1 MQRFVPIAGTWAR
14 SRHDHAHAWYRTG
27 SPFDRRMIRHGYQ
40 RVEQDL
46 DPTTPDRGFWSGE
59 VNGLLVQRLAWW
71 RDHHPAWRT
80 GGETLRQFLRGR
92 MHELG
97 GVTLVAHSH
106 GGQVLAY
113 ALTSMSEP
121 TRAALGPI
129 HVVTVDMPVRRDMAA
144 IYEAAREACDAW
156 THLHSERGWTSK
168 FRWLGNRF
176 GDRALDVADHNI
188 EITGGHSGILS
199 DPAHLRQW
207 DVILP
212 GLQDG
217 PARQRGVA

>member
-46 DPTTPDRGFWSGE
+46 DPTTPDRGFWSGA

-80 GGETLRQFLRGR
+80 GGETLRQFLRVR
-92 MHELG
+92 LHELG
-97 GVTLVAHSH
+97 AAGGVTIVAHSH

-113 ALTSMSEP
+113 ALAALAEH

-129 HVVTVDMPVRRDMAA
+129 HVVTVDMPVRRDMGA
-144 IYEAAREACDAW
+144 IYAPARAACASW
-156 THLHSERGWTSK
+156 THCYSERGWQSR

-176 GDRALDVADHNI
+176 GDRALAVADQNL
-188 EITGGHSGILS
+188 EVTGGHSGCLS
-199 DPAHLRQW
+199 DPRHMDQW
-207 DVILP
+207 DAILP
-212 GLQDG
+212 AL
-217 PARQRGVA
+217 AAAA

>member
-1 MQRFVPIAGTWAR
+1 
-14 SRHDHAHAWYRTG
+14 
-27 SPFDRRMIRHGYQ
+27 
-40 RVEQDL
+40 
-46 DPTTPDRGFWSGE
+46 
-59 VNGLLVQRLAWW
+59 
-71 RDHHPAWRT
+71 
-80 GGETLRQFLRGR
+80 

-113 ALTSMSEP
+113 ALASMSQH
-121 TRAALGPI
+121 T
-129 HVVTVDMPVRRDMAA
+129 
-144 IYEAAREACDAW
+144 REACDAW
-156 THLHSERGWTSK
+156 THLHSERGWASK

-176 GDRALDVADHNI
+176 GDRELDVADHNI

-199 DPAHLRQW
+199 DPAHLLQW